1 MKTNILKSVFFVALT
16 VGTFSSCVNDDD
28 YNTPV
33 LDCTQPNLT
42 ANRTVQQVIDASG
55 PLVAPYAFV
64 DDVIE
69 AYVVSSDEAQNFYK
83 TISFQTLATAT
94 TPAIGFSIPVDA
106 TNTYIDYRPGVKVYI
121 KMKDLYTDIVHGSMR
136 IGGIYVNPSSSI
148 ASVGRLPV
156 SLYKQR
162 LIASCTNV
170 SEDDLVKQVTVTE
183 LLNDANLNTLLE
195 VSGVQ
200 FEDAALG
207 RHYYE
212 ELAPST
218 VGGAT
223 NWFLTDVSGNQVIFR
238 TSSFADFA
246 GNLIPSGSGKVRGV
260 LTKYN
265 ADYQFVA
272 RSESDVMLTEERF
285 VPFYVE
291 DFQTAVDGTN
301 LNIADWTNVATVG
314 TRVWREEVHLG
325 NGYAEFSP
333 FGSNNAVNEAWLV
346 SPGINMDA
354 HTGETLTF
362 RTAQHH
368 LDVDS
373 PLNSLKV
380 YVSSDFTGNVATAT
394 WTQVTVVLPTQATPW
409 YKFVSSGG
417 IDLSAYTG
425 TLHVGFKFTGS
436 GTNTTLDGAFQIDD
450 FKIFGN

>member
-16 VGTFSSCVNDDD
+16 VGAFSSCVNDDD

-69 AYVVSSDEAQNFYK
+69 AYVVSSDESGNFYK
-83 TISFQTLATAT
+83 SISFQTLATAT
-94 TPAIGFSIPVDA
+94 TPAIGFSVPIDA
-106 TNTYIDYRPGVKVYI
+106 TNTYIDYRPGNKVYI
-121 KMKDLYTDIVHGSMR
+121 KMKDLYTDIIYGSMR
-136 IGGIYVNPSSSI
+136 IGGIYVNTSGQ

-212 ELAPST
+212 ST
-218 VGGAT
+218 NDIGGAT
-223 NWFLTDVSGNQVIFR
+223 NWNLTDVAGNQVIFR

-301 LNIADWTNVATVG
+301 LNITDWTNVATVG
-314 TRVWREEVHLG
+314 TRVWREEVFTG
-325 NGYAEFSP
+325 NGYAEFSA

-346 SPGINMDA
+346 SPGIDMDT

-380 YVSSDFTGNVATAT
+380 YVSSDFTGNVTTAT
-394 WTQVTVVLPTQATPW
+394 WTQVTVVLPTKDTPW

-417 IDLSAYTG
+417 VDLSTYTG

-436 GTNTTLDGAFQIDD
+436 GTNLTLDGAFQIDD

>member
-16 VGTFSSCVNDDD
+16 VGAFSSCVNDDD

-69 AYVVSSDEAQNFYK
+69 AYVVSSDESGNFYK
-83 TISFQTLATAT
+83 SISFQTLATAT
-94 TPAIGFSIPVDA
+94 TPAIGFSVPIDA
-106 TNTYIDYRPGVKVYI
+106 TNTYIDYRPGNKVYI
-121 KMKDLYTDIVHGSMR
+121 KMKDLYTDIIYGSMR
-136 IGGIYVNPSSSI
+136 IGGIYVNTSGQ

-170 SEDDLVKQVTVTE
+170 SEDDLVKHVTVTE

-212 ELAPST
+212 ST
-218 VGGAT
+218 NDIGGAT
-223 NWFLTDVSGNQVIFR
+223 NWKLTDITGRTVIFR

-246 GNLIPSGSGKVRGV
+246 GSLIPSGNGTVRGV

-272 RSESDVMLTEERF
+272 RSED
-285 VPFYVE
+285 
-291 DFQTAVDGTN
+291 DIN
-301 LNIADWTNVATVG
+301 LNGARLVPLFQETFSANFPLWTKFSVVGPQVWTLDTTFGNPGSCAKMSGFSGGNIANEDWLISPAIDLSTV
-314 TRVWREEVHLG
+314 TS
-325 NGYAEFSP
+325 A
-333 FGSNNAVNEAWLV
+333 
-346 SPGINMDA
+346 
-354 HTGETLTF
+354 TLTF
-362 RTAQHH
+362 DTATKFAGNA
-368 LDVDS
+368 LEIMVSTNYSAGS
-373 PLNSLKV
+373 P
-380 YVSSDFTGNVATAT
+380 ATAT
-394 WTQVTVVLPTQATPW
+394 WTAV
-409 YKFVSSGG
+409 
-417 IDLSAYTG
+417 TG
-425 TLHVGFKFTGS
+425 TLSPSTGS
-436 GTNTTLDGAFQIDD
+436 YIWTASGPINVSTLTGNSNVRVAFKYTSTTSAAATWEVDNV
-450 FKIFGN
+450 KILGN